1 MWNSTFEP
9 GLTQKSKRTRET
21 WPWAETH
28 LLLIL
33 SDLFFT
39 VVRNAIIANPGL
51 NFNPRSCF
59 CFSEVYSLAVL
70 ILASHLEVTRTWN
83 YMKEYTKLSLLCKR
97 SNLNSNLALSLLW
110 TTADTYPFSILRSN
124 LRDLL
129 WLKSHNGSHSTWWK
143 GTLKKKNK
151 RTTPLNI

>member
-9 GLTQKSKRTRET
+9 GLTQKSKRIRET

-39 VVRNAIIANPGL
+39 VVRNAIIANSGL

-83 YMKEYTKLSLLCKR
+83 YMKEYTKLSLLCSVQIWIQISR
-97 SNLNSNLALSLLW
+97 YPCFEQQQTLTLSAYSEAIWEISSDWSPTMDPTVLDER
-110 TTADTYPFSILRSN
+110 AP
-124 LRDLL
+124 
-129 WLKSHNGSHSTWWK
+129 
-143 GTLKKKNK
+143 LKKRINGQH
-151 RTTPLNI
+151 R

>member
-9 GLTQKSKRTRET
+9 GLTQKSKRIRET

-83 YMKEYTKLSLLCKR
+83 YMKEYTKLSLLCKQIWIQISR
-97 SNLNSNLALSLLW
+97 YPCFEQQQTLTLSAYSEAIWEISSDWSPTIDPTVLDER
-110 TTADTYPFSILRSN
+110 AP
-124 LRDLL
+124 
-129 WLKSHNGSHSTWWK
+129 
-143 GTLKKKNK
+143 LKK
-151 RTTPLNI
+151 RIHGQHR